1 MLNFT
6 RIPRNEKEGKN
17 IVIYNIL
24 REKGGVSR
32 SDISALTK
40 INVVSISNY
49 INAFIKK
56 GLILEKQIGESS
68 GGRPPILLDLNRD
81 NVYAL
86 GLHIRD
92 SYILGVAVDFGIKTV
107 NKVKKD
113 IDSGVL
119 EQTIIDTINLLKK
132 DKTNIKGITLVLEDR
147 NIDITDLERK
157 IQGKFQIELYIDK
170 ASVSAAYSELIL
182 GTGYPATPLLYS
194 YKDIGDCVFLL
205 EDSSFYVWDDKSQD
219 NLSYLRPWSADRSIK
234 NYAREIIKK
243 GIGTE
248 IIHLA
253 GGSIDKITERE
264 VVEAAKKNDNVAI
277 EILEFAGLNLGVR
290 LAYLVNVFRPKKLIL
305 GGGIEK
311 AGKYFIEPLK
321 KSIKKLAKDEALKD
335 LKIENSTLGEEA
347 VAIGAAALIVRE
359 VFMGA

>member
-1 MLNFT
+1 MLSFT

-17 IVIYNIL
+17 ITIYNIL

-32 SDISALTK
+32 SDISALTN

-49 INAFIKK
+49 INTFIKN

-81 NVYAL
+81 NAYAI
-86 GLHIRD
+86 GLHICD

-107 NKVKKD
+107 NKVKRD
-113 IDSGVL
+113 IDAGHL
-119 EQTIIDTINLLKK
+119 EQTIIDIIDLLKK
-132 DKTNIKGITLVLEDR
+132 DKTNIKGIALVSEDR
-147 NIDITDLERK
+147 NIDITDLEKK
-157 IQGKFQIELYIDK
+157 IQDKFQIDLYIGK
-170 ASVSAAYSELIL
+170 ASISACYAESIL
-182 GTGYPATPLLYS
+182 NAGYPATPLLYS

-205 EDSSFYVWDDKSQD
+205 EDSSFYAWDDKSQD
-219 NLSYLRPWSADRSIK
+219 NLAYLRPWSADRSIK

-253 GGSIDKITERE
+253 GGSIDKITEKE
-264 VVEAAKKNDNVAI
+264 IIEAARKNDNVAI
-277 EILEFAGLNLGVR
+277 EILEFTGLNLGVR
-290 LAYLVNVFRPKKLIL
+290 LAYLVNVFKPKKLIL
-305 GGGIEK
+305 GSGLEK

-321 KSIKKLAKDEALKD
+321 KSIEKLAKDEALKG

-347 VAIGAAALIVRE
+347 VATGAAALIVRE
-359 VFMGA
+359 VFMGT